1 MSVQLRKIGEQV
13 MVITGATSGIGLTTA
28 RMAAEQGARL
38 VLAARNGEAL
48 DQLAS
53 ELRRKGARVATVAA
67 DVGKPEDVERI
78 GSTAMERFGRIDTW
92 VNNAGISIFGRNE
105 EVALED
111 MQRLFQTNYWGVVH
125 GSLEAVKHM
134 KTRGGGA
141 IINLGSELSD
151 RSIPLQGLYAASKH
165 AVKAFTDA
173 LRMELEKEGAPLS
186 VTLIKPAAI
195 DTMFTVHAKNYM
207 EKEPALPP
215 PVYAPEIVAK
225 AILYAAQHPKRDVF
239 VGGAS
244 KAISAA
250 GFAMPRALDKIMNA
264 SMFKQQQSSVPSSP
278 NRRDALHEPDTR
290 NELRERQGM
299 MDRHVIETS
308 PYTAVSLRSNKIMPA
323 LLGAGALFAAW
334 KLINSSTLRRPSL
347 RNAL

>member
-1 MSVQLRKIGEQV
+1 MSVQLRKIEDQV

-28 RMAAEQGARL
+28 RMAAEQGAKL

-53 ELRRKGARVATVAA
+53 ELRRKGSKVATVAA

-207 EKEPALPP
+207 EKEPTLPP

-225 AILYAAQHPKRDVF
+225 SILYAARHPKRDVF

-244 KAISAA
+244 KAISSA
-250 GFAMPRALDKIMNA
+250 GFAMPRVLDKLMNA
-264 SMFKQQQSSVPSSP
+264 SMFKQQQSDVPSSP
-278 NRRDALHEPDTR
+278 NRRDALHEPDPR
-290 NELRERQGM
+290 NELRQRKGM
-299 MDRHVIETS
+299 DDRHVIETC

-334 KLINSSTLRRPSL
+334 KLARRPGL
-347 RNAL
+347 RSAY

>member
-1 MSVQLRKIGEQV
+1 
-13 MVITGATSGIGLTTA
+13 
-28 RMAAEQGARL
+28 MAAEQGAKL
-38 VLAARNGEAL
+38 ILAARNGEAL
-48 DQLAS
+48 DTLAS
-53 ELRRKGARVATVAA
+53 ELRRKGCKLATVTA
-67 DVGKPEDVERI
+67 DVGKPDDVERI
-78 GSTAMERFGRIDTW
+78 GQTAMERFGRIDTW

-105 EVALED
+105 DVALED

-134 KTRGGGA
+134 KARGGGA

-151 RSIPLQGLYAASKH
+151 RSVPLQGLYAASKH

-173 LRMELEKEGAPLS
+173 LRMELEKEGAPMS

-215 PVYAPEIVAK
+215 PIYAPEVVAK

-244 KAISAA
+244 KAISASA
-250 GFAMPRALDKIMNA
+250 FAMPRVLDKFMNA
-264 SMFKQQQSSVPSSP
+264 SMFDQQQSNVPSSP
-278 NRRDALHEPDTR
+278 HRRDALHQPDSR
-290 NELRERQGM
+290 NELRQRQGM
-299 MDRHVIETS
+299 DDEHHVAES
-308 PYTAVSLRSNKIMPA
+308 SAYTAVALRSEKILPA
-323 LLGAGALFAAW
+323 LLGAGALFAVW
-334 KLINSSTLRRPSL
+334 KLARRPGL
-347 RNAL
+347 RSAF